1 MPKTIIKSRLISNKP
16 KPKVK
21 QDNNNNTKSNLLPHL
36 QTFKQKLLSGN
47 GFVEYK

>member
-1 MPKTIIKSRLISNKP
+1 MPRTIIKSGLNSNKH

-21 QDNNNNTKSNLLPHL
+21 QDNNNTKSNLPPHL